1 MNKRSFLKYA
11 TLFSASSFTLSDNLK
26 AAVEIKGDINLENL
40 TIGAKPISAIE
51 RKERIKKAQQLMQ
64 NQNIDALILEAGSAL
79 IYFTGVKWRR
89 SERFTGAV
97 IPKEG
102 EVVFVTPYFEEPSV
116 RESMAFD
123 AEVRT
128 WHEHESPFEVVAG
141 ILDDRKISTG
151 RLAIEETIRHF
162 IVDGIAQAAK
172 KITLISGKSI
182 TRGCRMYKSK
192 NELNLM
198 QIANNVTLEAYRY
211 VYKNIELGMRPQDIA
226 AMMSRAT
233 ERLGGI
239 TQFSGVLLNEASA
252 YPHGTKQPQTVKEN
266 GIILMDCGCSVHDYE
281 SDISRTWVFDEPTKK
296 QRQVWETVKQGQ
308 ELALETAQIGNPAG
322 KVDDVV
328 RAFYAKQGYGP
339 DYQTPGLSHRLGHG
353 IGIDGHEPVNFVKGE
368 TTKLSPGMCFSNEPG
383 IYLFGEFGVR
393 LEDCLYISEDGPKLF
408 TELSSSIDDPFG

>member
-64 NQNIDALILEAGSAL
+64 NQNIDALLLEAGSAL

-141 ILDDRKISTG
+141 ILDDREISTG

-162 IVDGIAQAAK
+162 IVDGIATGSQK
-172 KITLISGKSI
+172 
-182 TRGCRMYKSK
+182 
-192 NELNLM
+192 
-198 QIANNVTLEAYRY
+198 
-211 VYKNIELGMRPQDIA
+211 
-226 AMMSRAT
+226 
-233 ERLGGI
+233 
-239 TQFSGVLLNEASA
+239 
-252 YPHGTKQPQTVKEN
+252 
-266 GIILMDCGCSVHDYE
+266 DY
-281 SDISRTWVFDEPTKK
+281 SDFR
-296 QRQVWETVKQGQ
+296 
-308 ELALETAQIGNPAG
+308 
-322 KVDDVV
+322 
-328 RAFYAKQGYGP
+328 
-339 DYQTPGLSHRLGHG
+339 
-353 IGIDGHEPVNFVKGE
+353 
-368 TTKLSPGMCFSNEPG
+368 
-383 IYLFGEFGVR
+383 
-393 LEDCLYISEDGPKLF
+393 
-408 TELSSSIDDPFG
+408 